1 MGIDGGTT
9 MDELE
14 KHRQLST
21 DERPLV
27 HPKAK
32 QNVKEIVWT
41 ALGLAGIG
49 VVLYSVEKIYE
60 LFVR

>member
-1 MGIDGGTT
+1 

-14 KHRQLST
+14 KNQQIST

-41 ALGLAGIG
+41 AVGLTGIG

-60 LFVR
+60 LFIR